1 MAAIRIGISG
11 WRYASW
17 RGDFY
22 PRGLAQKDELRFAS
36 RALDSIELNGSFY
49 ALQTPARYAR
59 WYAETPAGF
68 HFSVK
73 APRFITHMRRLH
85 DPEKPLANF
94 LASGLFCLREKLG
107 PIIWQLP
114 PTLRF
119 DPPLIA
125 DFLARL
131 PHDTEAALELA
142 REHEAR
148 MAGRCQLAIDRRR
161 PLRHALEVR
170 HESFLDP
177 AFVELLRRHRVALVI
192 ADTAGRWP
200 RCEDI
205 TSDFLYLRL
214 HGAEE
219 LYASGYSDAGLEGW
233 SRRIRLWSQGGQP
246 PDACLISPQ
255 PAPRR
260 RARDVYCYFDNDAR
274 GCAPHDARRMRARLG
289 LTRPDLARP
298 DQAWPDLTRSL
309 QTTSGEAPEKAPGV
323 AA

>member
-36 RALDSIELNGSFY
+36 QALDSIEINGSFY

-59 WYAETPAGF
+59 WYAQTPAGF
-68 HFSVK
+68 LFSVK
-73 APRFITHMRRLH
+73 APRFITHMRKLR

-94 LASGLFCLREKLG
+94 FASGLFCLREKLG

-119 DPPLIA
+119 DPALIA

-131 PHDTEAALELA
+131 PHDTEAALTLA

-177 AFVELLRRHRVALVI
+177 AFVELLRQHRVALVI

-219 LYASGYSDAGLEGW
+219 LYASGYSDAELELW
-233 SRRIRLWSQGGQP
+233 SRRIHLWSQGGQP
-246 PDACLISPQ
+246 PDACLISPRQ
-255 PAPRR
+255 PRR
-260 RARDVYCYFDNDAR
+260 RRSRDIYCYFDNDAR
-274 GCAPHDARRMRARLG
+274 GCAPHDACRLRARLG
-289 LTRPDLARP
+289 LTRPGLAQP
-298 DQAWPDLTRSL
+298 SDLTRSL
-309 QTTSGEAPEKAPGV
+309 QTIPGELPEEAPG
-323 AA
+323 AAA